1 MLQKELAKRLKARY
15 DTKMDGNEW
24 LEVSSDGIP
33 LCRIKY
39 NGQFLSNADQNL
51 SDEYRSKIADIQD
64 EISTV
69 REYVGLYE
77 HAPQMKAADVSDYRQ
92 LAAFGDTVLAA
103 TYSEKNGFMFCT
115 WKQNADGDSV
125 FWGDYSPNYGYVKEA
140 FAVRSGLVNKQR
152 LFSENESAYLCR
164 CVDFA
169 KGNCETLTYEQERQL
184 DNLREKLT
192 DGYPSLEAEPPTFEQ
207 VSPPQQNTLAIA
219 KILNEDGIP
228 RKHGYEKW
236 LPSSINYVLNNER
249 YMGDALLQKSYTTE
263 TLPFRK
269 MKNDGRLPQYYV
281 ENSNPAIVSRETFQA
296 AQNLLRSRKTER
308 CKRKSYPLTGKLR
321 CPECGRVF
329 RHQVVNG
336 KAHWICSCRSSGAT
350 DCQHRHVREDIV
362 YEIFTDMVIKLK
374 TYRGELLGTLIHQ
387 METMQDRTSRNQ
399 ERIRQID
406 KEIADLGAK
415 NHIIARL
422 HTSGAMNAADY
433 AMQTS
438 EIGNRL
444 TELRIERRQKLT
456 EDEDDQLLATL
467 KDLNGILDEYEPTVE
482 FDNGLFDEIVESITV
497 DSSEQLTFKLIG
509 GITLTE
515 QIPKK
520 GR

>member
-1 MLQKELAKRLKARY
+1 M
-15 DTKMDGNEW
+15 
-24 LEVSSDGIP
+24 
-33 LCRIKY
+33 
-39 NGQFLSNADQNL
+39 
-51 SDEYRSKIADIQD
+51 
-64 EISTV
+64 
-69 REYVGLYE
+69 
-77 HAPQMKAADVSDYRQ
+77 
-92 LAAFGDTVLAA
+92 
-103 TYSEKNGFMFCT
+103 
-115 WKQNADGDSV
+115 
-125 FWGDYSPNYGYVKEA
+125 
-140 FAVRSGLVNKQR
+140 
-152 LFSENESAYLCR
+152 
-164 CVDFA
+164 
-169 KGNCETLTYEQERQL
+169 
-184 DNLREKLT
+184 
-192 DGYPSLEAEPPTFEQ
+192 
-207 VSPPQQNTLAIA
+207 
-219 KILNEDGIP
+219 LNEDGIP

-336 KAHWICSCRSSGAT
+336 KAHWIGSCRSSGAT

-362 YEIFTDMVIKLK
+362 YGIFTDMVIKLK

-422 HTSGAMNAADY
+422 HTSGAMNAVDY

-482 FDNGLFDEIVESITV
+482 FDNGLFYEIVESITV

-509 GITLTE
+509 GIALTE
-515 QIPKK
+515 QVPKK

>member
-1 MLQKELAKRLKARY
+1 M
-15 DTKMDGNEW
+15 
-24 LEVSSDGIP
+24 
-33 LCRIKY
+33 
-39 NGQFLSNADQNL
+39 
-51 SDEYRSKIADIQD
+51 
-64 EISTV
+64 
-69 REYVGLYE
+69 
-77 HAPQMKAADVSDYRQ
+77 
-92 LAAFGDTVLAA
+92 
-103 TYSEKNGFMFCT
+103 
-115 WKQNADGDSV
+115 
-125 FWGDYSPNYGYVKEA
+125 
-140 FAVRSGLVNKQR
+140 
-152 LFSENESAYLCR
+152 
-164 CVDFA
+164 
-169 KGNCETLTYEQERQL
+169 
-184 DNLREKLT
+184 
-192 DGYPSLEAEPPTFEQ
+192 
-207 VSPPQQNTLAIA
+207 
-219 KILNEDGIP
+219 LNEDGIP
-228 RKHGYEKW
+228 WKHGYEKW

-308 CKRKSYPLTGKLR
+308 CKRKAYPLTGKLR
-321 CPECGRVF
+321 CPECGRAF
-329 RHQVVNG
+329 RHQVANG

-362 YEIFTDMVIKLK
+362 YGIFTDMVIKLK

-415 NHIIARL
+415 NHVIARL

-444 TELRIERRQKLT
+444 TELRIERRQELT

-482 FDNGLFDEIVESITV
+482 FDNGLFDEIVESIMV
-497 DSSEQLTFKLIG
+497 NSSEQLTFKLIG
-509 GITLTE
+509 GIALTE

>member
-1 MLQKELAKRLKARY
+1 MQSGDFNCTCPAYGFDLKDGELVINETEAAVIRRIFDLYLQ
-15 DTKMDGNEW
+15 G
-24 LEVSSDGIP
+24 
-33 LCRIKY
+33 
-39 NGQFLSNADQNL
+39 
-51 SDEYRSKIADIQD
+51 
-64 EISTV
+64 
-69 REYVGLYE
+69 
-77 HAPQMKAADVSDYRQ
+77 
-92 LAAFGDTVLAA
+92 
-103 TYSEKNGFMFCT
+103 
-115 WKQNADGDSV
+115 
-125 FWGDYSPNYGYVKEA
+125 YG
-140 FAVRSGLVNKQR
+140 
-152 LFSENESAYLCR
+152 
-164 CVDFA
+164 
-169 KGNCETLTYEQERQL
+169 
-184 DNLREKLT
+184 
-192 DGYPSLEAEPPTFEQ
+192 
-207 VSPPQQNTLAIA
+207 TLAIA
-219 KILNEDGIP
+219 KMLNEDGIP

-308 CKRKSYPLTGKLR
+308 CKRKTYPLTGKLR
-321 CPECGRVF
+321 CPECGRAF

-350 DCQHRHVREDIV
+350 ECQHRHVREDIV
-362 YEIFTDMVIKLK
+362 YDIFTDMVIKLK

-387 METMQDRTSRNQ
+387 METMQERTSRNQ

-415 NHIIARL
+415 NHVIARL

-438 EIGNRL
+438 GIGNRL

-467 KDLNGILDEYEPTVE
+467 KDLNAILDEYEPTVE

-509 GITLTE
+509 GIALTE

>member
-1 MLQKELAKRLKARY
+1 MNITEITSTKKQTAERLRLAPYCR
-15 DTKMDGNEW
+15 
-24 LEVSSDGIP
+24 VSSDSTDQLHSFAAQIRYYSDYAKKHPEYQLVDIYADEGITGTEMKK
-33 LCRIKY
+33 R
-39 NGQFLSNADQNL
+39 
-51 SDEYRSKIADIQD
+51 DELNRLIADCRKGKVDRIIVKSVSRLARNTEELLVLLRMCK
-64 EISTV
+64 EIGVSVYFEEQGIDTEKLNMEMIV
-69 REYVGLYE
+69 TFPG
-77 HAPQMKAADVSDYRQ
+77 MAAQ
-92 LAAFGDTVLAA
+92 Q
-103 TYSEKNGFMFCT
+103 E
-115 WKQNADGDSV
+115 SV
-125 FWGDYSPNYGYVKEA
+125 NI
-140 FAVRSGLVNKQR
+140 SG
-152 LFSENESAYLCR
+152 
-164 CVDFA
+164 
-169 KGNCETLTYEQERQL
+169 
-184 DNLREKLT
+184 NLRWSYQKRMQSGDFNCTCPAYGFDLK
-192 DGYPSLEAEPPTFEQ
+192 DGQMTVNETEAAVIRRIFDLYLQ
-207 VSPPQQNTLAIA
+207 GYGTLAIA
-219 KILNEDGIP
+219 KMLNEDGIP

-336 KAHWICSCRSSGAT
+336 KAHWIGSCRSSGAT

-362 YEIFTDMVIKLK
+362 YGIFIDMVIKLK
-374 TYRGELLGTLIHQ
+374 SYRGELLGTLIHQ

-415 NHIIARL
+415 NHVIARL

-467 KDLNGILDEYEPTVE
+467 KDLNAILDEYEPTVE
-482 FDNGLFDEIVESITV
+482 FDNGLFDEIIESITV

-509 GITLTE
+509 GIALTE